1 MAHRLMR
8 MDQKGRGGIWIMR
21 GSPELSLGMWC
32 WDVQSLVIWE
42 QLQGPAWC
50 SVKCWWTEKRKML
63 FEPFDLSSVR
73 GEAHRLVLRMLPW
86 LKTCWWVV
94 LLMLLRAKRKK
105 KSFWSLCS
113 EIFLFFF
120 PYVRK
125 IETKWGENKNK
136 NEKNPTNP
144 LCISNA
150 SVSRLYGNDTSTHP
164 FSSPLSF
171 PSFHYSPSTL
181 SDVSIVSE
189 APTGAL

>member
-1 MAHRLMR
+1 MIFEVPSNPSHCTIEIPMNFYEIPVEMSDMEPHREHEEHKL
-8 MDQKGRGGIWIMR
+8 
-21 GSPELSLGMWC
+21 C
-32 WDVQSLVIWE
+32 E
-42 QLQGPAWC
+42 Q
-50 SVKCWWTEKRKML
+50 VTKCN
-63 FEPFDLSSVR
+63 
-73 GEAHRLVLRMLPW
+73 A
-86 LKTCWWVV
+86 
-94 LLMLLRAKRKK
+94 
-105 KSFWSLCS
+105 
-113 EIFLFFF
+113 
-120 PYVRK
+120 YVRK

-181 SDVSIVSE
+181 SDISIVSE